1 MWGKHMKFSLLMCV
15 YKNDDPAHFHTSLD
29 SVFHSS
35 VLPDEIILV
44 VDGPI
49 GIELNRVID
58 LFKSRINL
66 KDIRLMYNVGLGKAL
81 SHGIEYCNNEV
92 VARFDSD
99 DVCHPLR
106 FERQLKYMADN
117 ECIDVVGSWVAEFD
131 LEPTSVHAY
140 RNTPTSH
147 NEIIKYAKLRNPFNH
162 MSVMFKKTKV
172 LSAGG
177 YQDDYLYEDYSLWV
191 RMITNGCIM
200 KNIPEVLVYARTGN
214 GMEMR
219 RGGYRYLESEISGQ
233 FKFYKLGFLS
243 KRELLVNL
251 LVRVPVRIFP
261 GNLRKS
267 IYRNLLRK

>member
-15 YKNDDPAHFHTSLD
+15 YKNDNPEHFYTSLN
-29 SVFHSS
+29 SVCQSS
-35 VLPDEIILV
+35 VIPDELILV

-58 LFKSRINL
+58 LFKTRINL
-66 KDIRLMYNVGLGKAL
+66 KDVRLMCNVGLGKAL
-81 SHGIEYCNNEV
+81 SHGIEYCNNEL

-99 DVCHPLR
+99 DICHRLR

-117 ECIDVVGSWVAEFD
+117 KYIDVVGSWVAEFD
-131 LEPTSVHAY
+131 SEPTSIHAY
-140 RNTPTSH
+140 RNTPSSH
-147 NEIIKYAKLRNPFNH
+147 EEIVKYAKLRNPFNH
-162 MSVMFKKTKV
+162 MSVLFKKTKV
-172 LSAGG
+172 LSSGG

-191 RMITNGCIM
+191 RMIKNGCIM
-200 KNIPEVLVYARTGN
+200 GNIDEVLVYARTGN
-214 GMEMR
+214 GMETR
-219 RGGYRYLESEISGQ
+219 RGGGKYLKSEIVGQ

-243 KRELLVNL
+243 KREFLVNL
-251 LVRVPVRIFP
+251 FIRVPIRILP